1 LIGCVFFQGNNT
13 VNLDAKG
20 RLAVPV
26 KHRERLAE
34 SSASRVVVTINPRAR
49 CLWLFAENDWDT
61 MALALGRMTSLDR
74 TKRALQQLLL
84 GNATDAELD
93 SQGRILLSAELRAY
107 AGLQKRVTLV
117 GLGSK
122 CELWDA
128 DAWTTN
134 LDDLVAQANTADSQ
148 LSARLDEMDGMDD
161 MPL

>member
-1 LIGCVFFQGNNT
+1 MFFQGNNT

-34 SSASRVVVTINPRAR
+34 SSGSRVVVTINPRAR
-49 CLWLFAENDWDT
+49 CLWLFAENDWEG

-84 GNATDAELD
+84 GHAADAELD
-93 SQGRILLSAELRAY
+93 AQGRILLPADLRAY
-107 AGLQKRVTLV
+107 AGLNKRVTLV

-128 DAWTTN
+128 DAWTHN
-134 LDDLVAQANTADSQ
+134 FDDLVDQANTTDSH
-148 LSARLDEMDGMDD
+148 LSVQLDEMDGMED

>member
-1 LIGCVFFQGNNT
+1 VFFQGNNT

-49 CLWLFAENDWDT
+49 CLWLFAENDWES
-61 MALALGRMTSLDR
+61 MALTLGRMTSLDR

-93 SQGRILLSAELRAY
+93 SQGRILLSTELRAY

-117 GLGSK
+117 GLGGK

-128 DAWTTN
+128 DAWTRN
-134 LDDLVAQANTADSQ
+134 FDDLVAQANTADSQ
-148 LSARLDEMDGMDD
+148 LSAQLDEMDGMDD